1 MLISL
6 FGWLTSKIV
15 FPFLYPFRNTWVRN
29 VKPFWYYFDDEDE
42 FGFNVHWWMVGRNKT
57 FLTAYKWAALRNPAW
72 NLQASLKPKQGAKEY
87 VSHKGNIG
95 SYNYYDLAVLKYVDQ
110 YSGYMDNKGEYLS
123 LKYSIIG
130 KMFTW
135 YKIDSTLYWRYSF
148 AGKLFRSIW
157 CEIQL
162 GTTDIRYT
170 FRFKIKKVKLL

>member
-1 MLISL
+1 MIISL

-29 VKPFWYYFDDEDE
+29 TKPFWYYFDDEDE
-42 FGFNVHWWMVGRNKT
+42 FSFNVHWWMVGRNKT

-110 YSGYMDNKGEYLS
+110 YGGYMDNKGEYLS
-123 LKYSIIG
+123 FKYSIIG
-130 KMFTW
+130 KIFTW
-135 YKIDSTLYWRYSF
+135 YKIDGTLYWRYSF
-148 AGKLFRSIW
+148 AGKLFSNIW
-157 CEIQL
+157 SEIQL
-162 GTTDIRYT
+162 GTTDLRYT